1 MIRLTR
7 IVPDLNM
14 SRYYQL
20 HLQPGLFGDCDL
32 VREWG
37 RIGSSGT
44 IRTSPYPTQ
53 AAATAALA
61 EAVTQRHKRGYRT
74 IAPRCSRDYQRVQAA
89 GRQACAPV
97 RQLSELDRPAW
108 TCNVEAHCCDGFR
121 MPALHGR
128 RHAHRWAGVRKPPG
142 KEGGVGHLDQRVL
155 WGIG

>member
-7 IVPDLNM
+7 IDPDQNM

-44 IRTSPYPTQ
+44 IRTSPYPNL

-74 IAPRCSRDYQRVQAA
+74 ITVMPPRCRN
-89 GRQACAPV
+89 
-97 RQLSELDRPAW
+97 L
-108 TCNVEAHCCDGFR
+108 
-121 MPALHGR
+121 
-128 RHAHRWAGVRKPPG
+128 
-142 KEGGVGHLDQRVL
+142 HLDFASPDAQPARFSA
-155 WGIG
+155 GAAA

>member
-7 IVPDLNM
+7 IDPDQNM

-44 IRTSPYPTQ
+44 IRTSPYPTL

-61 EAVTQRHKRGYRT
+61 EAVTQRHKRGYRR
-74 IAPRCSRDYQRVQAA
+74 IASRCSRDFQRVQAA
-89 GRQACAPV
+89 DYQACAPV
-97 RQLSELDRPAW
+97 RQLSELDRPASA
-108 TCNVEAHCCDGFR
+108 CQVEAH
-121 MPALHGR
+121 L
-128 RHAHRWAGVRKPPG
+128 
-142 KEGGVGHLDQRVL
+142 
-155 WGIG
+155 

>member
-7 IVPDLNM
+7 IVPDQNM

-61 EAVTQRHKRGYRT
+61 EAITQRHKRGYRT
-74 IAPRCSRDYQRVQAA
+74 IAPRCSRDFLRVQAA
-89 GRQACAPV
+89 GRQAAAPV
-97 RQLSELDRPAW
+97 RQLSELDRPASA
-108 TCNVEAHCCDGFR
+108 CQVEAH
-121 MPALHGR
+121 L
-128 RHAHRWAGVRKPPG
+128 
-142 KEGGVGHLDQRVL
+142 
-155 WGIG
+155 

>member
-7 IVPDLNM
+7 IDPDQNM

-44 IRTSPYPTQ
+44 IRTSPYPTL

-61 EAVTQRHKRGYRT
+61 EAVTQRHKRGYRA
-74 IAPRCSRDYQRVQAA
+74 IDPRCSRDFKRVQAA

-108 TCNVEAHCCDGFR
+108 ACNVEAHT
-121 MPALHGR
+121 
-128 RHAHRWAGVRKPPG
+128 
-142 KEGGVGHLDQRVL
+142 
-155 WGIG
+155 

>member
-7 IVPDLNM
+7 IDPDQNM

-74 IAPRCSRDYQRVQAA
+74 ITVMPSRCRTLHLDFARCSTRAIFSERSRVN
-89 GRQACAPV
+89 
-97 RQLSELDRPAW
+97 RP
-108 TCNVEAHCCDGFR
+108 CG
-121 MPALHGR
+121 
-128 RHAHRWAGVRKPPG
+128 
-142 KEGGVGHLDQRVL
+142 
-155 WGIG
+155 